1 MYFFKI
7 NVKHGF
13 AVNLQATDDEETSKV
28 NNSRSECQKF
38 STSQGTAALM
48 LGSNEQLRASCEDQV
63 TGTSTTA
70 GCGTVSVSDT
80 CCVDSILNEESA
92 NRYVSG
98 AVETGESKMEG
109 RAASRPASSCSSGSS
124 SSSSDIQQHLQSMFC
139 LLRPEETL
147 KMAVK
152 LESLRTGRTRYLVVV
167 SRTVTSKRH
176 NTGTLYLT
184 GGGSSSNGIGST
196 TNGSIVSSWPL
207 SATPP
212 ATFTTIPAAAQ
223 QQQQP
228 LHGGRSTCSTLSGT
242 VTAVTT
248 TTTAHTRHSSCTGEP
263 FAGIDTFVSTSV
275 DSCVLNVRL
284 PDGSDVPCRS
294 DQCDS
299 KTSSRLIDSTTAV
312 PGMGDGS
319 DDTCSTPTGP
329 DEVTVADKRDTE
341 SNESATACCQG
352 QELQQGH
359 QYQNQHSI
367 SNSAIATM
375 EGGKK
380 IEESCLL
387 GIDCNE
393 RTTVGLVLK
402 VLADTSIRLDGDGG
416 FSVSS
421 CGKQHIF
428 KPVSVQAM
436 WSALQTLHKASFKA
450 REHNFFAGGP
460 SHDWVSYYEA
470 HIDSDRSCLNEWNAM
485 DSLESRRPPS
495 PGSIR
500 SKPTERE
507 ETESVIRSKLKEVMM
522 SVDLD
527 DVTSKFIRGRL
538 EELLDMD
545 LGEYKPFI
553 DAEMLVILGQ
563 MDAPTEIFDH
573 VYLGSEWNASN
584 LEELQR
590 NGVHHILNVTREID
604 NFFPGLF
611 HYCNVRVYDDEKTD
625 LLRHWD
631 NTFKFISRAK
641 MEGSK
646 VLVHCKMGISRSA
659 SVVIAYA
666 MKANG
671 WNFEHALRH
680 VKEKRSCIKPNKNFL
695 MQLET
700 YQGML
705 DAMKNKEKLQRSK
718 SETNLKLA
726 GAKEG
731 RSLPGSEP
739 TPLIQALNGAVGVQA
754 GGGKKHL
761 VVSAAGKAGHNH
773 ADADDGDVSASVGVL
788 GEKADFEPRLDGAD
802 EADGDEAGAS
812 SRGRTRTRQSK
823 LQSAHPHNLKQL
835 ELAGDGSS
843 SSAGTDT
850 QSQSEQQTTLPAAA
864 CTASST
870 SKHSKLLANL
880 FLPATTTAGKA
891 FIPCEGR
898 ICGRGS
904 GALKRHKSLSPDSFN
919 PRWSDSYEFE
929 SSSLA
934 YAEKSFPAAS
944 RTSRTRTML
953 ELDNQI
959 EPYVGSGAPCGG
971 TGRRKQQ
978 SYSLEH
984 LHGGALDMRS
994 PCTETKTI
1002 RMPCGNG
1009 QNYSVSPNQIVHLQ
1023 DKLPPNDVRKKV
1035 LSSLAA
1041 AATTSSTAKPNRS
1054 ESFIRKLFPSSSSSS
1069 SSSSSG
1075 GGAGTSDQDSG
1086 CSSQSLATSV
1096 PSTVPSSTSTLLG
1109 STVKAIVSELECNSG
1124 SNIPIA
1130 PPPLLNDP
1138 GTLLSQPVAPI
1149 PIASVAAEAAAVAVA
1164 SAIREATRKD
1174 VHEAKEANAT
1184 APASS
1189 TVSLDG
1195 KGDNRTNNP
1204 EQWDPGDGRSE
1215 PICWTSSA
1223 QIIQQCSA
1231 AVGGFT
1237 EPAPTDAPAAA
1248 GSMECCEVASE
1259 SDAGSCCKPA
1269 PEVSVLRQCSWSSCD
1284 SGCTGSEES
1293 RAAGPQVNQQRRL
1306 TTSGPPGVVNSSSSG
1321 GSGSGALIDE
1331 RDVIPWH
1338 PGTVKR
1344 TKKRIEQRSTNVAS
1358 TVTMK
1363 WNTPSTTVSTLPTA
1377 TSAVSTDTGAHG
1389 DDLAASCTTQQHSQK
1404 EQQEEGYP
1412 AARERPGMVSSS
1424 YARLSASA
1432 PDSYNLYAEPGSRS
1446 GESVGSTNPLPAKRQ
1461 VKPNHQH
1468 SFAGAG
1474 CDDSVPRNPAE
1485 SSTSYCLR
1493 VSVRGAGGVV
1503 ERPQQSQPHE
1513 PGDGAEEDTF
1523 NAGKVRNLKM
1533 SFEAKSNDRRQG
1545 PKKVRSLPSS
1555 PVAVHVSMGSQ
1566 AKRPPA
1572 TSSATTSTTTATASS
1587 PSSPSPLAGLVS
1599 GPATGQ
1605 AAHQSTT
1612 PPEDVT
1618 VRDLVDRYEVQGP
1631 RVRPVGSSSLSRTQR
1646 PRSVFEPLKQSST
1659 GGKPFA
1665 QSTTNNL
1672 LSHSATQ
1679 WRLDDSMRPPV
1690 PPLVRGL
1697 VLAQHGAGTAPYNNK
1712 STNVSQTA
1720 HVPAPGRGSSG
1731 PGIGT
1736 NSSSNARNNNNTA
1749 KLMLQQSGGSGEAGS
1764 QVGGKRTQQHGRTH
1778 PLAKISPSAKHHHH
1792 HLHVHHHLVH
1802 HHHQYNIGQLQQ
1814 HRHIGTAPGPGV
1826 SGATGPS
1833 ATVTA
1838 NAYNTM

>member
-1 MYFFKI
+1 MVLMALATSHQHPISNQGGSNPQNINSPDDEGSSKI
-7 NVKHGF
+7 NK
-13 AVNLQATDDEETSKV
+13 
-28 NNSRSECQKF
+28 SRNECQKF
-38 STSQGTAALM
+38 RTSQGTVALM
-48 LGSNEQLRASCEDQV
+48 LGSNEHLHASCEDHVRV
-63 TGTSTTA
+63 TNTTA
-70 GCGTVSVSDT
+70 SCVSASVNDSGT
-80 CCVDSILNEESA
+80 VDSILNVESA
-92 NRYVSG
+92 KRYAAG
-98 AVETGESKMEG
+98 AVETGESMAESKT
-109 RAASRPASSCSSGSS
+109 ASRPASSCSSGSS

-176 NTGTLYLT
+176 NNGTLYLT
-184 GGGSSSNGIGST
+184 GNGNASGISNGTITPWSLSVTPVTSTAST
-196 TNGSIVSSWPL
+196 TSQHV
-207 SATPP
+207 
-212 ATFTTIPAAAQ
+212 
-223 QQQQP
+223 
-228 LHGGRSTCSTLSGT
+228 GRTCSTQSATT
-242 VTAVTT
+242 VTA
-248 TTTAHTRHSSCTGEP
+248 AHLRHGSCTNET
-263 FAGIDTFVSTSV
+263 FAGIDTFVSSL
-275 DSCVLNVRL
+275 DNCVLNVGSISGGRL
-284 PDGSDVPCRS
+284 PDGHVPYRS

-299 KTSSRLIDSTTAV
+299 KTSSRLINNTATAKMAPSGSSADCIGEPLTTA
-312 PGMGDGS
+312 GS
-319 DDTCSTPTGP
+319 DELTHSDKAVCSH
-329 DEVTVADKRDTE
+329 
-341 SNESATACCQG
+341 ESASAFSHG
-352 QELQQGH
+352 ELQHQ
-359 QYQNQHSI
+359 QYQNQHSN
-367 SNSAIATM
+367 SNSAISVD
-375 EGGKK
+375 GGKK

-671 WNFEHALRH
+671 WNFDHALRH

-739 TPLIQALNGAVGVQA
+739 TPLIQALNGA
-754 GGGKKHL
+754 GGGH
-761 VVSAAGKAGHNH
+761 AAGKKQPSNGVLLVSTGGKVSHIGEVV
-773 ADADDGDVSASVGVL
+773 DADLSSAGGV
-788 GEKADFEPRLDGAD
+788 EKASSEGSD
-802 EADGDEAGAS
+802 EGDAGPG
-812 SRGRTRTRQSK
+812 RGRTRTRQTK
-823 LQSAHPHNLKQL
+823 QQPAHQYSTKQQKQQ
-835 ELAGDGSS
+835 EAS
-843 SSAGTDT
+843 T
-850 QSQSEQQTTLPAAA
+850 QESQQEQQMSVPANS
-864 CTASST
+864 CIRSM
-870 SKHSKLLANL
+870 HSKIMTNL
-880 FLPATTTAGKA
+880 FLPATTNKT
-891 FIPCEGR
+891 FTPCEGR
-898 ICGRGS
+898 ICTRSS
-904 GALKRHKSLSPDSFN
+904 GALKRHKSLSPDSLST
-919 PRWSDSYEFE
+919 RWSGNYDSEA
-929 SSSLA
+929 SSLA
-934 YAEKSFPAAS
+934 YTEKSFPATVRA
-944 RTSRTRTML
+944 SRTRTML
-953 ELDNQI
+953 ELVDNQA
-959 EPYVGSGAPCGG
+959 EPYVTAGPAGS
-971 TGRRKQQ
+971 GRRKQQ

-984 LHGGALDMRS
+984 LHGGALEMRS

-1023 DKLPPNDVRKKV
+1023 DKLPANDVRKTIS
-1035 LSSLAA
+1035 SSLATA
-1041 AATTSSTAKPNRS
+1041 DTVSSSTPTTTRT
-1054 ESFIRKLFPSSSSSS
+1054 ESFLRRLFPSSIGTSEQGSGDKAQSLTATVPSTVSSSS
-1069 SSSSSG
+1069 S
-1075 GGAGTSDQDSG
+1075 T
-1086 CSSQSLATSV
+1086 
-1096 PSTVPSSTSTLLG
+1096 LG
-1109 STVKAIVSELECNSG
+1109 SSVKTIVNELECNSSS

-1130 PPPLLNDP
+1130 PPPLLTDP
-1138 GTLLSQPVAPI
+1138 GTILSTVVPI

-1174 VHEAKEANAT
+1174 VPELKEVNA
-1184 APASS
+1184 PSI
-1189 TVSLDG
+1189 VSFDVG
-1195 KGDNRTNNP
+1195 SDNRTNNS
-1204 EQWDPGDGRSE
+1204 EQWDPGEAGNKSE

-1223 QIIQQCSA
+1223 QIIQQDP
-1231 AVGGFT
+1231 VGGFT
-1237 EPAPTDAPAAA
+1237 EPNPINVA
-1248 GSMECCEVASE
+1248 SSVEQLCEVASE
-1259 SDAGSCCKPA
+1259 TEPGHCCCPSRT
-1269 PEVSVLRQCSWSSCD
+1269 PREGVMRQCSWSSCD
-1284 SGCTGSEES
+1284 SSCTGTDGS
-1293 RAAGPQVNQQRRL
+1293 RTGSSYIGSISQRRL
-1306 TTSGPPGVVNSSSSG
+1306 TTPGQPSPAVNS
-1321 GSGSGALIDE
+1321 GSVAPIEE
-1331 RDVIPWH
+1331 REDIPWH

-1344 TKKRIEQRSTNVAS
+1344 TKKRIEQRNTNAVSGSIKWNSPLSAPSLATTPSTVVEKSASVEVVAS
-1358 TVTMK
+1358 TVQ
-1363 WNTPSTTVSTLPTA
+1363 TTDQQQSQKHPQA
-1377 TSAVSTDTGAHG
+1377 ETGHG
-1389 DDLAASCTTQQHSQK
+1389 DGYQQVAC
-1404 EQQEEGYP
+1404 EGQ
-1412 AARERPGMVSSS
+1412 GMVSSS

-1432 PDSYNLYAEPGSRS
+1432 PDSYNLYAEPANRA
-1446 GESVGSTNPLPAKRQ
+1446 GESIVTTSVIAEPFPAKRQ
-1461 VKPNHQH
+1461 VKLKHQH
-1468 SFAGAG
+1468 SFAGIG
-1474 CDDSVPRNPAE
+1474 DGLSLTGEP
-1485 SSTSYCLR
+1485 STSYCLR
-1493 VSVRGAGGVV
+1493 VSFRGGTGGFGD
-1503 ERPQQSQPHE
+1503 RHQPTQE
-1513 PGDGAEEDTF
+1513 QGDGAEEDTF

-1566 AKRPPA
+1566 TKRASVQP
-1572 TSSATTSTTTATASS
+1572 TSTVSSSTTPSTMSASS
-1587 PSSPSPLAGLVS
+1587 LLSSMPGPVVSNKTIQPSI
-1599 GPATGQ
+1599 
-1605 AAHQSTT
+1605 T

-1631 RVRPVGSSSLSRTQR
+1631 RTRVTGSNTLTRTQR
-1646 PRSVFEPLKQSST
+1646 PRSVFEPLKQS
-1659 GGKPFA
+1659 GAGKPFTPPA
-1665 QSTTNNL
+1665 SL
-1672 LSHSATQ
+1672 LSHSTTQ
-1679 WRLDDSMRPPV
+1679 CRLDDSMRPPV

-1697 VLAQHGAGTAPYNNK
+1697 VIPQHSGSGASTVPYNN
-1712 STNVSQTA
+1712 
-1720 HVPAPGRGSSG
+1720 
-1731 PGIGT
+1731 
-1736 NSSSNARNNNNTA
+1736 NSSSNTGTNNSNYHAQSGRVSSGTVAVDTASNNNVRNNNTRI
-1749 KLMLQQSGGSGEAGS
+1749 MLQSAGSGEGVVAVGT
-1764 QVGGKRTQQHGRTH
+1764 VGGKRPQQHGRTH
-1778 PLAKISPSAKHHHH
+1778 PLAKISPNARHHHH
-1792 HLHVHHHLVH
+1792 HLHVHHHHHLVH
-1802 HHHQYNIGQLQQ
+1802 HQYTIGQLQQ
-1814 HRHIGTAPGPGV
+1814 HRHIGTTPGPGV
-1826 SGATGPS
+1826 SGTTGSS

>member
-1 MYFFKI
+1 
-7 NVKHGF
+7 
-13 AVNLQATDDEETSKV
+13 
-28 NNSRSECQKF
+28 
-38 STSQGTAALM
+38 LM
-48 LGSNEQLRASCEDQV
+48 LGPSEHLRASCEDHVRV
-63 TGTSTTA
+63 TNITA
-70 GCGTVSVSDT
+70 ACVTVSVSDSGS
-80 CCVDSILNEESA
+80 VDSACNDESA
-92 NRYVSG
+92 HRY
-98 AVETGESKMEG
+98 AAAALEPGESKVEG
-109 RAASRPASSCSSGSS
+109 KPASRPTSSCSSGSS

-176 NTGTLYLT
+176 NTGTLYLA
-184 GGGSSSNGIGST
+184 G
-196 TNGSIVSSWPL
+196 NGSASAGNGTISSWPL
-207 SATPP
+207 SVAPV
-212 ATFTTIPAAAQ
+212 
-223 QQQQP
+223 
-228 LHGGRSTCSTLSGT
+228 T
-242 VTAVTT
+242 VTAPA
-248 TTTAHTRHSSCTGEP
+248 TAQHFGRTCAAHMRHGSCTSET
-263 FAGIDTFVSTSV
+263 FAGIDTFVSSLDGCALSAGSTVVNSA
-275 DSCVLNVRL
+275 RQ
-284 PDGSDVPCRS
+284 PDGHVPCRS

-299 KTSSRLIDSTTAV
+299 KANSRLINSNATGEMGNTADTV
-312 PGMGDGS
+312 GDPS
-319 DDTCSTPTGP
+319 LATPGP
-329 DEVTVADKRDTE
+329 DEG
-341 SNESATACCQG
+341 NCPHESASAFSHG
-352 QELQQGH
+352 ELQTQ
-359 QYQNQHSI
+359 QYQNQHSN
-367 SNSAIATM
+367 SSSAITV

-739 TPLIQALNGAVGVQA
+739 TPLIQALNGA
-754 GGGKKHL
+754 GGGKKQPANGVLVPALGKPGHSVDVVADL
-761 VVSAAGKAGHNH
+761 VVGAGG
-773 ADADDGDVSASVGVL
+773 GGGV
-788 GEKADFEPRLDGAD
+788 
-802 EADGDEAGAS
+802 GDEKVAFTTAAS
-812 SRGRTRTRQSK
+812 DGIDEGDGSEPGRGRTRTRQTK
-823 LQSAHPHNLKQL
+823 LLQTAHPQHSAKQHDD
-835 ELAGDGSS
+835 ELRPEGS
-843 SSAGTDT
+843 APTQTD
-850 QSQSEQQTTLPAAA
+850 QQPSLPASE
-864 CTASST
+864 CVRSRHGKIMT
-870 SKHSKLLANL
+870 NL
-880 FLPATTTAGKA
+880 FLPASAGKM
-891 FIPCEGR
+891 FNPGGEG
-898 ICGRGS
+898 GRS
-904 GALKRHKSLSPDSFN
+904 CARTAGALKRHKSLSPDSLN
-919 PRWSDSYEFE
+919 PRWSGNYDLDAA
-929 SSSLA
+929 SLA
-934 YAEKSFPAAS
+934 YGEQSFPATA
-944 RTSRTRTML
+944 RASRTRTML
-953 ELDNQI
+953 ELDNQA
-959 EPYVGSGAPCGG
+959 EPYVVASPAVG
-971 TGRRKQQ
+971 GRRKQQ

-984 LHGGALDMRS
+984 LHGGALEMRS

-1023 DKLPPNDVRKKV
+1023 DKLSASDVRSKPV
-1035 LSSLAA
+1035 SSGLA
-1041 AATTSSTAKPNRS
+1041 STGTASTPVAKRT
-1054 ESFIRKLFPSSSSSS
+1054 ERCLRKLFPPSSSSS
-1069 SSSSSG
+1069 
-1075 GGAGTSDQDSG
+1075 GTNVPG
-1086 CSSQSLATSV
+1086 CSTTSVSSQSLTATV
-1096 PSTVPSSTSTLLG
+1096 PSTVVPSSSSTSLGG
-1109 STVKAIVSELECNSG
+1109 STVKTIVSELECNSSS
-1124 SNIPIA
+1124 SNIPVA
-1130 PPPLLNDP
+1130 PPPLLTDP
-1138 GTLLSQPVAPI
+1138 GAILSTVVPI

-1174 VHEAKEANAT
+1174 VPDTKD
-1184 APASS
+1184 APAA
-1189 TVSLDG
+1189 TPLPVSFNAKAD
-1195 KGDNRTNNP
+1195 DRTNNP
-1204 EQWDPGDGRSE
+1204 EQWDPGEAATADDRAVE

-1223 QIIQQCSA
+1223 QIIQQCPAGGFGEPTPVERGTNSGVA
-1231 AVGGFT
+1231 EHGDATPEADNGSCAVGKSSPRDT
-1237 EPAPTDAPAAA
+1237 I
-1248 GSMECCEVASE
+1248 M
-1259 SDAGSCCKPA
+1259 
-1269 PEVSVLRQCSWSSCD
+1269 RQCSWSSCD
-1284 SGCTGSEES
+1284 SSCTGTDES
-1293 RAAGPQVNQQRRL
+1293 RPGSYISQRRP
-1306 TTSGPPGVVNSSSSG
+1306 SAPGQPSAVNSSSST
-1321 GSGSGALIDE
+1321 AAAAAVIDE
-1331 RDVIPWH
+1331 REEIPWH

-1344 TKKRIEQRSTNVAS
+1344 STKRIERRTTNVAGG
-1358 TVTMK
+1358 TMK
-1363 WNTPSTTVSTLPTA
+1363 WSTPATA
-1377 TSAVSTDTGAHG
+1377 PSPMPAAVDKCAAVVEE
-1389 DDLAASCTTQQHSQK
+1389 DNVPAASAPIAQPA
-1404 EQQEEGYP
+1404 EQQQELGQVESYP
-1412 AARERPGMVSSS
+1412 PTVRERQGMVSSS

-1432 PDSYNLYAEPGSRS
+1432 PDSYNLYAEPANRA
-1446 GESVGSTNPLPAKRQ
+1446 ESIGTNAMSDPLPAKRQ
-1461 VKPNHQH
+1461 VKLNHQH
-1468 SFAGAG
+1468 SFAGTGDTQSRTVEPTGAH
-1474 CDDSVPRNPAE
+1474 
-1485 SSTSYCLR
+1485 CLR
-1493 VSVRGAGGVV
+1493 VSSFRGGPGD
-1503 ERPQQSQPHE
+1503 RPQHHQQE
-1513 PGDGAEEDTF
+1513 AGEGVEEDTF

-1566 AKRPPA
+1566 TKRSTPAQPVAA
-1572 TSSATTSTTTATASS
+1572 TSGAACSVIIATPSSSTTVTSS
-1587 PSSPSPLAGLVS
+1587 SSSSLPGTTGS
-1599 GPATGQ
+1599 GTGTTKQ
-1605 AAHQSTT
+1605 IQQSIT

-1618 VRDLVDRYEVQGP
+1618 VRDLVDRYEEQGP
-1631 RVRPVGSSSLSRTQR
+1631 RTRTAGSNSLSRTQR
-1646 PRSVFEPLKQSST
+1646 PRSVFEPLKGVGSKPYTST
-1659 GGKPFA
+1659 A
-1665 QSTTNNL
+1665 SL
-1672 LSHSATQ
+1672 LSHSTTQ
-1679 WRLDDSMRPPV
+1679 WRLDESMRPPV
-1690 PPLVRGL
+1690 PPLVRGP
-1697 VLAQHGAGTAPYNNK
+1697 VIPQHGGSVASYNNN
-1712 STNVSQTA
+1712 SVQ
-1720 HVPAPGRGSSG
+1720 PGRVQSSG
-1731 PGIGT
+1731 AGAIA
-1736 NSSSNARNNNNTA
+1736 NSNSSNARNNNSTRGTLPSA
-1749 KLMLQQSGGSGEAGS
+1749 GVSSDGGLALGS
-1764 QVGGKRTQQHGRTH
+1764 VGGKRPQQHGRTH
-1778 PLAKISPSAKHHHH
+1778 PLAKISPSARHHHH
-1792 HLHVHHHLVH
+1792 HLHHVHHHLVH
-1802 HHHQYNIGQLQQ
+1802 HQYNIGPLQQ
-1814 HRHIGTAPGPGV
+1814 HHHIGTAPGSGV
-1826 SGATGPS
+1826 SGTAGHPPS

>member
-1 MYFFKI
+1 M
-7 NVKHGF
+7 VLM
-13 AVNLQATDDEETSKV
+13 ALATSHQQHPISNQDDSNAQLNTTGDEETSKV
-28 NNSRSECQKF
+28 QNSRSECQKF
-38 STSQGTAALM
+38 RTSQGTVALM
-48 LGSNEQLRASCEDQV
+48 LGSSEHLRTSCEDQV
-63 TGTSTTA
+63 TVTNATP
-70 GCGTVSVSDT
+70 GCGSANVSEP
-80 CCVDSILNEESA
+80 CGVDSIFNGEPA
-92 NRYVSG
+92 NRPV
-98 AVETGESKMEG
+98 ADPVETGEGKVEG
-109 RAASRPASSCSSGSS
+109 KATSRPSSSCSSGSS

-184 GGGSSSNGIGST
+184 GSGSSTTTTSNGNI
-196 TNGSIVSSWPL
+196 SSWPL
-207 SATPP
+207 SVTPP
-212 ATFTTIPAAAQ
+212 ETFINLPPSQ
-223 QQQQP
+223 QQY
-228 LHGGRSTCSTLSGT
+228 HGGRSSCTTLSGT
-242 VTAVTT
+242 VTA
-248 TTTAHTRHSSCTGEP
+248 TAHMRHSSCTSET
-263 FAGIDTFVSTSV
+263 FAGIDTFVSSV
-275 DSCVLNVRL
+275 DSCVLNVGPIGGGRL
-284 PDGSDVPCRS
+284 PDGADVACRS
-294 DQCDS
+294 VQCDS
-299 KTSSRLIDSTTAV
+299 KTNSRLIESAATATAAAAVLGTTINGA
-312 PGMGDGS
+312 DGVGEPCAAPS
-319 DDTCSTPTGP
+319 GAEDLTLS
-329 DEVTVADKRDTE
+329 DKRDTE
-341 SNESATACCQG
+341 SSESGLHSQ
-352 QELQQGH
+352 
-359 QYQNQHSI
+359 QYQSQHSI
-367 SNSAIATM
+367 SNSAISIV

-739 TPLIQALNGAVGVQA
+739 TPLIQALNGAGGQQA
-754 GGGKKHL
+754 GGGGKKQT
-761 VVSAAGKAGHNH
+761 VATAVGKPGHNNH
-773 ADADDGDVSASVGVL
+773 ADIDGGDVSSSAGSIL
-788 GEKADFEPRLDGAD
+788 EKDGFAPKVDGSD
-802 EADGDEAGAS
+802 EAEVDVGGAS
-812 SRGRTRTRQSK
+812 SRGRTRTRQTK
-823 LQSAHPHNLKQL
+823 LQSAHLHNLKQL
-835 ELAGDGSS
+835 ELAGSNS
-843 SSAGTDT
+843 SSA
-850 QSQSEQQTTLPAAA
+850 QSHTGQQITLPA
-864 CTASST
+864 TSSASST
-870 SKHSKLLANL
+870 SKHSKIMTNL
-880 FLPATTTAGKA
+880 FLPATAA
-891 FIPCEGR
+891 NNPFIPCEGR
-898 ICGRGS
+898 TCARGT

-919 PRWSDSYEFE
+919 TRWSDNYELE

-934 YAEKSFPAAS
+934 YTDNYIPTVP

-959 EPYVGSGAPCGG
+959 EWYAGSGAT

-1023 DKLPPNDVRKKV
+1023 DKLPANDMRKKV
-1035 LSSLAA
+1035 SSILAA
-1041 AATTSSTAKPNRS
+1041 TGATATTAKPTRS
-1054 ESFIRKLFPSSSSSS
+1054 DSFIRKLFPNASSN
-1069 SSSSSG
+1069 G
-1075 GGAGTSDQDSG
+1075 GPGTSEQDSG
-1086 CSSQSLATSV
+1086 GLPSQPLTTPV
-1096 PSTVPSSTSTLLG
+1096 PSTVPLSSSILLG

-1124 SNIPIA
+1124 SNIPVA
-1130 PPPLLNDP
+1130 PPPLLADP
-1138 GTLLSQPVAPI
+1138 GTILSQSVAPI

-1174 VHEAKEANAT
+1174 VHEAKEASAASAT
-1184 APASS
+1184 PAAS
-1189 TVSLDG
+1189 TVSLDA
-1195 KGDNRTNNP
+1195 KDDNRTNNP

-1215 PICWTSSA
+1215 PICWTSSS
-1223 QIIQQCSA
+1223 QIIQQCA
-1231 AVGGFT
+1231 
-1237 EPAPTDAPAAA
+1237 APAGFHELLPANDTAA
-1248 GSMECCEVASE
+1248 ASGGGGECCEPATE
-1259 SDAGSCCKPA
+1259 QETGSCCKLPDT
-1269 PEVSVLRQCSWSSCD
+1269 SVMRQCSWSSCD

-1293 RAAGPQVNQQRRL
+1293 RTGGAPASQQRRL
-1306 TTSGPPGVVNSSSSG
+1306 TTSGLSGVVNSSSTSSSSG
-1321 GSGSGALIDE
+1321 GTLIEE
-1331 RDVIPWH
+1331 REEIPWH

-1344 TKKRIEQRSTNVAS
+1344 TKKRIEQRSTNAATGVP
-1358 TVTMK
+1358 MK
-1363 WNTPSTTVSTLPTA
+1363 WNATSTTLPMPSLA
-1377 TSAVSTDTGAHG
+1377 TEASAHG
-1389 DDLAASCTTQQHSQK
+1389 DSFADSCTAQQRAQK
-1404 EQQEEGYP
+1404 EQQEEDYP
-1412 AARERPGMVSSS
+1412 AVRERPGMVSSS

-1432 PDSYNLYAEPGSRS
+1432 PDSYNLYADAGNRV
-1446 GESVGSTNPLPAKRQ
+1446 ESVGSTTNPLPAKRQ
-1461 VKPNHQH
+1461 VKLNHQH
-1468 SFAGAG
+1468 SFGGAV
-1474 CDDSVPRNPAE
+1474 DDSLARNPTE
-1485 SSTSYCLR
+1485 SSSTSYCLR
-1493 VSVRGAGGVV
+1493 VSFRAGTGSVGD
-1503 ERPQQSQPHE
+1503 RQQQQQQQPQESGE
-1513 PGDGAEEDTF
+1513 ATEEDTF

-1555 PVAVHVSMGSQ
+1555 PVAVHVSMGGQ
-1566 AKRPPA
+1566 TKRPPNSSSS
-1572 TSSATTSTTTATASS
+1572 TVSATS
-1587 PSSPSPLAGLVS
+1587 PSSTLGGSSVTAPSAGKAVL
-1599 GPATGQ
+1599 
-1605 AAHQSTT
+1605 QSNT

-1631 RVRPVGSSSLSRTQR
+1631 RVRPGGSNSLSRTQR
-1646 PRSVFEPLKQSST
+1646 PRSVFEPLKQGGS

-1665 QSTTNNL
+1665 PTTTNNL
-1672 LSHSATQ
+1672 LSHSTTQ

-1697 VLAQHGAGTAPYNNK
+1697 VLAQHGGSTTPYNNNN
-1712 STNVSQTA
+1712 SSSNTTS
-1720 HVPAPGRGSSG
+1720 GSGSSAN
-1731 PGIGT
+1731 
-1736 NSSSNARNNNNTA
+1736 NSTSNARNNNTTTR
-1749 KLMLQQSGGSGEAGS
+1749 LMLPQSGGAVDGGALA

-1778 PLAKISPSAKHHHH
+1778 PLAKISPSARHHHH
-1792 HLHVHHHLVH
+1792 HLHVH

-1826 SGATGPS
+1826 SGTTGPS

>member
-1 MYFFKI
+1 MVLMALATSHQHPISNQGGSNPQNINSPDDDGKSKI
-7 NVKHGF
+7 N
-13 AVNLQATDDEETSKV
+13 E
-28 NNSRSECQKF
+28 SRSECQKF
-38 STSQGTAALM
+38 RTSQGIVALM
-48 LGSNEQLRASCEDQV
+48 LGSNEHLRASCEDHVRV
-63 TGTSTTA
+63 TNTIASCVSA
-70 GCGTVSVSDT
+70 SVSDSST
-80 CCVDSILNEESA
+80 VDSILNDESA
-92 NRYVSG
+92 NRYAAG
-98 AVETGESKMEG
+98 AVETGESKAEG
-109 RAASRPASSCSSGSS
+109 KTASRPASSCSSGSS

-176 NTGTLYLT
+176 NNGTLYLT
-184 GGGSSSNGIGST
+184 GNGNTSGTSNGTISP
-196 TNGSIVSSWPL
+196 WPL
-207 SATPP
+207 SATPVTIT
-212 ATFTTIPAAAQ
+212 ASTTSQ
-223 QQQQP
+223 
-228 LHGGRSTCSTLSGT
+228 HVGRTCLALSGT
-242 VTAVTT
+242 TVTM
-248 TTTAHTRHSSCTGEP
+248 AHMRHDSCTSET
-263 FAGIDTFVSTSV
+263 FAGIDTFVSSL
-275 DSCVLNVRL
+275 DNCVLNVGSISGGRL
-284 PDGSDVPCRS
+284 PDGHVPCRS

-299 KTSSRLIDSTTAV
+299 KTNNRLINSTVTAEMVPSISSTDCVGEPSTT
-312 PGMGDGS
+312 PGS
-319 DDTCSTPTGP
+319 DELTHSDKADCSH
-329 DEVTVADKRDTE
+329 
-341 SNESATACCQG
+341 ESASAFSHG
-352 QELQQGH
+352 ELQHQ
-359 QYQNQHSI
+359 QYQNQHSN
-367 SNSAIATM
+367 SNSAISVD
-375 EGGKK
+375 GGKK

-739 TPLIQALNGAVGVQA
+739 TPLIQALNGAGGVQT
-754 GGGKKHL
+754 GKKQP
-761 VVSAAGKAGHNH
+761 SN
-773 ADADDGDVSASVGVL
+773 GVL
-788 GEKADFEPRLDGAD
+788 L
-802 EADGDEAGAS
+802 AS
-812 SRGRTRTRQSK
+812 AVGKISHTTEVVDSD
-823 LQSAHPHNLKQL
+823 L
-835 ELAGDGSS
+835 
-843 SSAGTDT
+843 SSAGGVEKATLEGIGRIGSDEGDAGLDRGRART
-850 QSQSEQQTTLPAAA
+850 RHTKQLLAHQHSTKQQDLLEATTQQSQPELLMLTPENP
-864 CTASST
+864 CIR
-870 SKHSKLLANL
+870 SKHSKIMTNL
-880 FLPATTTAGKA
+880 FLPATTNKTFA
-891 FIPCEGR
+891 PCEGR
-898 ICGRGS
+898 ICTRGS
-904 GALKRHKSLSPDSFN
+904 GALKRHKSLSPDSLSS
-919 PRWSDSYEFE
+919 RWSDNYDFE
-929 SSSLA
+929 ASSLA
-934 YAEKSFPAAS
+934 YAEKSFPATVRA
-944 RTSRTRTML
+944 SRTRTML
-953 ELDNQI
+953 ELVDNQA
-959 EPYVGSGAPCGG
+959 ESYVVAGPAGS
-971 TGRRKQQ
+971 GRRKQQ

-984 LHGGALDMRS
+984 LHGGALEMRS

-1023 DKLPPNDVRKKV
+1023 DKLPANDVRKTV
-1035 LSSLAA
+1035 SSSLATTDTA
-1041 AATTSSTAKPNRS
+1041 SSSSATTTRTA
-1054 ESFIRKLFPSSSSSS
+1054 SFLRKLFPNSI
-1069 SSSSSG
+1069 
-1075 GGAGTSDQDSG
+1075 GTSEQGSG
-1086 CSSQSLATSV
+1086 DTAQPLTA
-1096 PSTVPSSTSTLLG
+1096 TVPSSIPSSSSALG
-1109 STVKAIVSELECNSG
+1109 SSSASSVKTIVNELECNSSS

-1130 PPPLLNDP
+1130 PPPLLTDP
-1138 GTLLSQPVAPI
+1138 GTILSTVVPI

-1174 VHEAKEANAT
+1174 VPEQKEVNA
-1184 APASS
+1184 PS
-1189 TVSLDG
+1189 TVSFDAG
-1195 KGDNRTNNP
+1195 GDNCTNNP
-1204 EQWDPGDGRSE
+1204 EQWDPGEAGNKSE
-1215 PICWTSSA
+1215 LICWTSST
-1223 QIIQQCSA
+1223 QIIQQCPA
-1231 AVGGFT
+1231 GGFT
-1237 EPAPTDAPAAA
+1237 DPNPIDGASSVEQL
-1248 GSMECCEVASE
+1248 CEVASE
-1259 SDAGSCCKPA
+1259 TEAGNYCCPSKTPR
-1269 PEVSVLRQCSWSSCD
+1269 EGVMRQCSWSSCD
-1284 SGCTGSEES
+1284 SSCTGTDES
-1293 RAAGPQVNQQRRL
+1293 RTGSSYIGSISQRRL
-1306 TTSGPPGVVNSSSSG
+1306 TTAGQPGPAVNS
-1321 GSGSGALIDE
+1321 GSVASIEEKED
-1331 RDVIPWH
+1331 IPWH

-1344 TKKRIEQRSTNVAS
+1344 TKKRIEQRNTNAVGGPIKWNAPLPAPSLATTPLMVVEKSSAIEEVAS
-1358 TVTMK
+1358 TVH
-1363 WNTPSTTVSTLPTA
+1363 TTDQQQSQKHTQ
-1377 TSAVSTDTGAHG
+1377 DETGHG
-1389 DDLAASCTTQQHSQK
+1389 DGYQQ
-1404 EQQEEGYP
+1404 
-1412 AARERPGMVSSS
+1412 AARERQGMVSSS

-1432 PDSYNLYAEPGSRS
+1432 PDSYNLYAEPANRAVESS
-1446 GESVGSTNPLPAKRQ
+1446 GMTSVISEPFPAKRQ
-1461 VKPNHQH
+1461 VKLKNQH
-1468 SFAGAG
+1468 SFAGTG
-1474 CDDSVPRNPAE
+1474 DGLSRTGEP
-1485 SSTSYCLR
+1485 STSYCLR
-1493 VSVRGAGGVV
+1493 VSFRGGTVGSGD
-1503 ERPQQSQPHE
+1503 RYQPTQE
-1513 PGDGAEEDTF
+1513 QADGAEEDTF

-1566 AKRPPA
+1566 TKRASVQPASTVSSSA
-1572 TSSATTSTTTATASS
+1572 TSSAMS
-1587 PSSPSPLAGLVS
+1587 PSSLLSSLPGAVS
-1599 GPATGQ
+1599 GPVASNKTI
-1605 AAHQSTT
+1605 HPSIT

-1631 RVRPVGSSSLSRTQR
+1631 RTRTTGSNSLSRTQR
-1646 PRSVFEPLKQSST
+1646 PRSVFEPLKQS
-1659 GGKPFA
+1659 GAGKPFTPPA
-1665 QSTTNNL
+1665 SL
-1672 LSHSATQ
+1672 LSHSTTQ

-1697 VLAQHGAGTAPYNNK
+1697 VIPQHSGSGTSTVSYNNN
-1712 STNVSQTA
+1712 SNSNTGTNCSNYHAQS
-1720 HVPAPGRGSSG
+1720 GRVSSG
-1731 PGIGT
+1731 TVSVG
-1736 NSSSNARNNNNTA
+1736 NASKNNARNNNTRI
-1749 KLMLQQSGGSGEAGS
+1749 MLQSGGSGEGVVAIGT
-1764 QVGGKRTQQHGRTH
+1764 VGGKRPQQHGRTH
-1778 PLAKISPSAKHHHH
+1778 PLAKISPSARHHHH
-1792 HLHVHHHLVH
+1792 HLHVQHHHHLV
-1802 HHHQYNIGQLQQ
+1802 HHQYNIGQLQQ

-1826 SGATGPS
+1826 SGTTGPS
-1833 ATVTA
+1833 ATVAA

>member
-1 MYFFKI
+1 M
-7 NVKHGF
+7 VLM
-13 AVNLQATDDEETSKV
+13 ALATSQQQQPISNQDDSNPQSLHTPDDEEASNV
-28 NNSRSECQKF
+28 NNSRSECQKLR
-38 STSQGTAALM
+38 TSQETVALM
-48 LGSNEQLRASCEDQV
+48 LGSNEHLRASCEDQV
-63 TGTSTTA
+63 RATNITA
-70 GCGTVSVSDT
+70 SRITVSVSNSST
-80 CCVDSILNEESA
+80 LESVLNDESA
-92 NRYVSG
+92 HRYGAG
-98 AVETGESKMEG
+98 AVETGESKVEDK
-109 RAASRPASSCSSGSS
+109 AASRPTSACSSGSS

-184 GGGSSSNGIGST
+184 GNGSTGT
-196 TNGSIVSSWPL
+196 TNGNISSWPL
-207 SATPP
+207 SATPVP
-212 ATFTTIPAAAQ
+212 IVTPTASQHF
-223 QQQQP
+223 
-228 LHGGRSTCSTLSGT
+228 GRSTCPPLSGT
-242 VTAVTT
+242 VTA
-248 TTTAHTRHSSCTGEP
+248 AHMRHGSCTSET
-263 FAGIDTFVSTSV
+263 FAGIDTFVSSL
-275 DSCVLNVRL
+275 DNCVLNVGSISSSGRL
-284 PDGSDVPCRS
+284 PDGHVPCRS

-299 KTSSRLIDSTTAV
+299 KTNSRLINSTGTVEMAPSGISSTDPV
-312 PGMGDGS
+312 GEPLEGTPGTDDATIGDKV
-319 DDTCSTPTGP
+319 DCPH
-329 DEVTVADKRDTE
+329 
-341 SNESATACCQG
+341 ESASAFSQG
-352 QELQQGH
+352 ELQNQ
-359 QYQNQHSI
+359 QYQNQHSN
-367 SNSAIATM
+367 SNSAITV

-671 WNFEHALRH
+671 WNFDHALRH

-739 TPLIQALNGAVGVQA
+739 TPLIQALNGAGGGQS
-754 GGGKKHL
+754 GGKKQTANGVLL
-761 VVSAAGKAGHNH
+761 VSTVGKASHIVETV
-773 ADADDGDVSASVGVL
+773 DV
-788 GEKADFEPRLDGAD
+788 
-802 EADGDEAGAS
+802 
-812 SRGRTRTRQSK
+812 
-823 LQSAHPHNLKQL
+823 NLS
-835 ELAGDGSS
+835 AGDGVEKTEYAIAPEGEDEGDSGPGRGRARARQTKLQPAHQQHLKQQQHVQPANS
-843 SSAGTDT
+843 T
-850 QSQSEQQTTLPAAA
+850 QTQPEQQMAFPANP
-864 CTASST
+864 CVR
-870 SKHSKLLANL
+870 SKHNKIMANL
-880 FLPATTTAGKA
+880 FLPAAGNKL
-891 FIPCEGR
+891 FNPCEGR
-898 ICGRGS
+898 VCTRGS
-904 GALKRHKSLSPDSFN
+904 GALKRHKSLSPDSLN
-919 PRWSDSYEFE
+919 PRWSGNYDFDV
-929 SSSLA
+929 SSLA
-934 YAEKSFPAAS
+934 YAEQACPASA
-944 RTSRTRTML
+944 RRASRTRTML
-953 ELDNQI
+953 ELDNQA
-959 EPYVGSGAPCGG
+959 EPYAGVTAVGSAGS
-971 TGRRKQQ
+971 GRRKQQ

-984 LHGGALDMRS
+984 LHGGALEMRS

-1023 DKLPPNDVRKKV
+1023 DKLPANEVRKKV
-1035 LSSLAA
+1035 SSSLA
-1041 AATTSSTAKPNRS
+1041 TTGTGSSTTTIARGDS
-1054 ESFIRKLFPSSSSSS
+1054 ISRKLFLSSSSSS
-1069 SSSSSG
+1069 IGPHEPGSG
-1075 GGAGTSDQDSG
+1075 VTGQPPA
-1086 CSSQSLATSV
+1086 ATV
-1096 PSTVPSSTSTLLG
+1096 PSTVPSSSATLG
-1109 STVKAIVSELECNSG
+1109 STVKTIVNELECNSS
-1124 SNIPIA
+1124 SNIPVA
-1130 PPPLLNDP
+1130 PPPLLTDP
-1138 GTLLSQPVAPI
+1138 AAILSTVVPI

-1174 VHEAKEANAT
+1174 VPEPKDT
-1184 APASS
+1184 PSAPDA
-1189 TVSLDG
+1189 
-1195 KGDNRTNNP
+1195 KGDDAKGTNNP
-1204 EQWDPGDGRSE
+1204 EQWDPGETDGRPNE

-1223 QIIQQCSA
+1223 QIIQQCPG
-1231 AVGGFT
+1231 GGFA
-1237 EPAPTDAPAAA
+1237 EPTNSDGGGANSSELGEITPELPEP
-1248 GSMECCEVASE
+1248 SNCCPGKTSREGVM
-1259 SDAGSCCKPA
+1259 
-1269 PEVSVLRQCSWSSCD
+1269 RQSSWSSCD
-1284 SGCTGSEES
+1284 SSCTGTDES
-1293 RAAGPQVNQQRRL
+1293 GRIGGISQVRRL
-1306 TTSGPPGVVNSSSSG
+1306 GSTPGPSGVVHSSS
-1321 GSGSGALIDE
+1321 AAVIEE
-1331 RDVIPWH
+1331 REEIPWH

-1344 TKKRIEQRSTNVAS
+1344 TKKRIEQRSTNAACG
-1358 TVTMK
+1358 TLK
-1363 WNTPSTTVSTLPTA
+1363 WNAPPGTASSLQPTPSALVEKATT
-1377 TSAVSTDTGAHG
+1377 GEE
-1389 DDLAASCTTQQHSQK
+1389 AAPAPVDEHSQTRK
-1404 EQQEEGYP
+1404 TAQDELGQVEGYHP
-1412 AARERPGMVSSS
+1412 HTVRERQGMVSSS

-1432 PDSYNLYAEPGSRS
+1432 PDSYNLYAEPASRVV
-1446 GESVGSTNPLPAKRQ
+1446 EPHTVTEPLPAKRQ
-1461 VKPNHQH
+1461 VKLNHQH
-1468 SFAGAG
+1468 SFAGTG
-1474 CDDSVPRNPAE
+1474 E
-1485 SSTSYCLR
+1485 GTGSYCLR
-1493 VSVRGAGGVV
+1493 VSFRTGD
-1503 ERPQQSQPHE
+1503 RQQHQE
-1513 PGDGAEEDTF
+1513 TGDGAVEEDTF

-1555 PVAVHVSMGSQ
+1555 PVAVHVAMGSQ
-1566 AKRPPA
+1566 TKRPSGAQPVS
-1572 TSSATTSTTTATASS
+1572 TISSTTVIPSSSSSVMSTS
-1587 PSSPSPLAGLVS
+1587 PSSSSPVPGVATVA
-1599 GPATGQ
+1599 GPAGGKNI
-1605 AAHQSTT
+1605 HQCIT

-1631 RVRPVGSSSLSRTQR
+1631 RTRTTGSNSLSRTQR
-1646 PRSVFEPLKQSST
+1646 PRSVFEPLKQ
-1659 GGKPFA
+1659 GKPFA
-1665 QSTTNNL
+1665 PTANL
-1672 LSHSATQ
+1672 LSHSTTQ
-1679 WRLDDSMRPPV
+1679 WRLDESMRPPV

-1697 VLAQHGAGTAPYNNK
+1697 VIPQQSGNGGSATVSYNNN
-1712 STNVSQTA
+1712 SSSSSSSNTTHNNVQS
-1720 HVPAPGRGSSG
+1720 GRVSSG
-1731 PGIGT
+1731 PSVGT
-1736 NSSSNARNNNNTA
+1736 NSNSNTRNNNNTRI
-1749 KLMLQQSGGSGEAGS
+1749 MLQSGGPGDGVAIGT
-1764 QVGGKRTQQHGRTH
+1764 VGGKRPQQHGRTH
-1778 PLAKISPSAKHHHH
+1778 PLAKISPSARHHHH
-1792 HLHVHHHLVH
+1792 HLHVHHHHHLV
-1802 HHHQYNIGQLQQ
+1802 HHQYNIGQLQQ

-1826 SGATGPS
+1826 SGTTGPS

>member
-1 MYFFKI
+1 MFFMLCYI
-7 NVKHGF
+7 N
-13 AVNLQATDDEETSKV
+13 
-28 NNSRSECQKF
+28 RSECQKF
-38 STSQGTAALM
+38 RTSQRTVALM
-48 LGSNEQLRASCEDQV
+48 LGSNEHLRTSCEDQV
-63 TGTSTTA
+63 RATNNTA
-70 GCGTVSVSDT
+70 ACITVSVSDSSSA
-80 CCVDSILNEESA
+80 DSVLNDETA
-92 NRYVSG
+92 NRYAAG
-98 AVETGESKMEG
+98 AVESGESKVEG
-109 RAASRPASSCSSGSS
+109 RTASRPTSSCSSGSS
-124 SSSSDIQQHLQSMFC
+124 SSSTDIQQHLQSMFC

-176 NTGTLYLT
+176 NTGTLYLS
-184 GGGSSSNGIGST
+184 GNGSVSSSNGNI
-196 TNGSIVSSWPL
+196 SSWPL
-207 SATPP
+207 SATP
-212 ATFTTIPAAAQ
+212 
-223 QQQQP
+223 
-228 LHGGRSTCSTLSGT
+228 
-242 VTAVTT
+242 VTT
-248 TTTAHTRHSSCTGEP
+248 TTTTAPTTAQHFGRTCSALSSTVTAVNMRHGSCTSET
-263 FAGIDTFVSTSV
+263 FAGIDTFLPSM
-275 DSCVLNVRL
+275 DNCVLNVGTINSGRL
-284 PDGSDVPCRS
+284 PDGHVPCRS

-299 KTSSRLIDSTTAV
+299 KTNSRLINSTT
-312 PGMGDGS
+312 
-319 DDTCSTPTGP
+319 TGEMAP
-329 DEVTVADKRDTE
+329 SSANIVGEP
-341 SNESATACCQG
+341 SATPGREESTLSDKGDCPHESVSAFIQG
-352 QELQQGH
+352 ELHPQ
-359 QYQNQHSI
+359 QYQNQHSN
-367 SNSAIATM
+367 SNSAITV

-680 VKEKRSCIKPNKNFL
+680 VKEKRNCIKPNKNFL

-739 TPLIQALNGAVGVQA
+739 TPLIQALNGA
-754 GGGKKHL
+754 GGKKQPANGVL
-761 VVSAAGKAGHNH
+761 VSTVGKASHNVE
-773 ADADDGDVSASVGVL
+773 AEVDATSASGAEIIEFTGVPE
-788 GEKADFEPRLDGAD
+788 GSD
-802 EADGDEAGAS
+802 EGDAGPG
-812 SRGRTRTRQSK
+812 RGRARTRLAK
-823 LQSAHPHNLKQL
+823 LQTTHPHNVKQH
-835 ELAGDGSS
+835 ELSVGS
-843 SSAGTDT
+843 
-850 QSQSEQQTTLPAAA
+850 QQVQPEQQMSLSANP
-864 CTASST
+864 SVHSR
-870 SKHSKLLANL
+870 HSKIMTNL
-880 FLPATTTAGKA
+880 FLPAAANKM
-891 FIPCEGR
+891 FNPCEGK
-898 ICGRGS
+898 ICTRGS
-904 GALKRHKSLSPDSFN
+904 GALKRHKSLSPDSLN
-919 PRWSDSYEFE
+919 TRWSGNYDFDASL
-929 SSSLA
+929 LA
-934 YAEKSFPAAS
+934 YAEQSFTATA
-944 RTSRTRTML
+944 RASRTRTML
-953 ELDNQI
+953 ELDNQA
-959 EPYVGSGAPCGG
+959 EPYVVAGPVGG
-971 TGRRKQQ
+971 GRRKQQ

-984 LHGGALDMRS
+984 LHGGALEMRS

-1023 DKLPPNDVRKKV
+1023 DKLSANEVRPTV
-1035 LSSLAA
+1035 SSSLATT
-1041 AATTSSTAKPNRS
+1041 ATASSPTTTRTERFPK
-1054 ESFIRKLFPSSSSSS
+1054 KLFSSSSSC
-1069 SSSSSG
+1069 SSG
-1075 GGAGTSDQDSG
+1075 GTNEQGSSGASF
-1086 CSSQSLATSV
+1086 QSLTAIV
-1096 PSTVPSSTSTLLG
+1096 PSTVPSSSSTLGG
-1109 STVKAIVSELECNSG
+1109 STVKTIVNELECNSS
-1124 SNIPIA
+1124 SNIPVA
-1130 PPPLLNDP
+1130 PPPLLTDP
-1138 GTLLSQPVAPI
+1138 GTILSTVVPI

-1164 SAIREATRKD
+1164 SAIREATRKEFPESKD
-1174 VHEAKEANAT
+1174 VNAT
-1184 APASS
+1184 SLQ
-1189 TVSLDG
+1189 VSLDA

-1204 EQWDPGDGRSE
+1204 EQWDPGETDDRGE

-1223 QIIQQCSA
+1223 QIIQQCPTT
-1231 AVGGFT
+1231 GLT
-1237 EPAPTDAPAAA
+1237 EPTPVEGANNS
-1248 GSMECCEVASE
+1248 GEHCEGPVETE
-1259 SDAGSCCKPA
+1259 SGSCAASKSTR
-1269 PEVSVLRQCSWSSCD
+1269 EGIMRQCSWSSCD
-1284 SGCTGSEES
+1284 SGCTGTDEVRTGSYI
-1293 RAAGPQVNQQRRL
+1293 QRRL
-1306 TTSGPPGVVNSSSSG
+1306 TAPGQPCVVNSSSS
-1321 GSGSGALIDE
+1321 SAPVIEE
-1331 RDVIPWH
+1331 RDEIPWH

-1344 TKKRIEQRSTNVAS
+1344 TKKRIEQRSTNV
-1358 TVTMK
+1358 VGGTMK
-1363 WNTPSTTVSTLPTA
+1363 WSTPLTASTLSTT
-1377 TSAVSTDTGAHG
+1377 SASVEK
-1389 DDLAASCTTQQHSQK
+1389 LAAVTEDIAPAGSSNAQPTDQQQSQK
-1404 EQQEEGYP
+1404 NPQEEMGLVQV
-1412 AARERPGMVSSS
+1412 RERQGMVSSS

-1432 PDSYNLYAEPGSRS
+1432 PDSYNLYAESANRL
-1446 GESVGSTNPLPAKRQ
+1446 ESIGTNVISDTLPAKRQ
-1461 VKPNHQH
+1461 FKLNHQH
-1468 SFAGAG
+1468 SFAGTTG
-1474 CDDSVPRNPAE
+1474 DTLSQTGEP
-1485 SSTSYCLR
+1485 SSYCLR
-1493 VSVRGAGGVV
+1493 VCFRGGTAD
-1503 ERPQQSQPHE
+1503 RHHQQE
-1513 PGDGAEEDTF
+1513 LGDGVEEDTF

-1555 PVAVHVSMGSQ
+1555 PVAVHVSMGGSQ
-1566 AKRPPA
+1566 TKQ
-1572 TSSATTSTTTATASS
+1572 TSAQPIGPTIAATTSAFAT
-1587 PSSPSPLAGLVS
+1587 PSSSAISTSSSLLPGTVS
-1599 GPATGQ
+1599 EPGTTKHVNQ
-1605 AAHQSTT
+1605 IIT

-1618 VRDLVDRYEVQGP
+1618 VRDLVDRYEEQGP
-1631 RVRPVGSSSLSRTQR
+1631 RIRAAGSNSLSRTQR
-1646 PRSVFEPLKQSST
+1646 PRSVFEPLKQSA

-1665 QSTTNNL
+1665 PAASL
-1672 LSHSATQ
+1672 MSHSTTQ
-1679 WRLDDSMRPPV
+1679 WRVDESMRPPV
-1690 PPLVRGL
+1690 PPLMR
-1697 VLAQHGAGTAPYNNK
+1697 AQVIPQHSGSGGGCTVPYNNN
-1712 STNVSQTA
+1712 STGPNGANYTVQASRVQ
-1720 HVPAPGRGSSG
+1720 SSG
-1731 PGIGT
+1731 PGGHT
-1736 NSSSNARNNNNTA
+1736 NSNNVRNNNTR
-1749 KLMLQQSGGSGEAGS
+1749 LTLQSGGAGDGGLPMGT
-1764 QVGGKRTQQHGRTH
+1764 VGGKRPQQHGRTH
-1778 PLAKISPSAKHHHH
+1778 PLAKINPSAKHHHH
-1792 HLHVHHHLVH
+1792 HLHVHHHHHLV
-1802 HHHQYNIGQLQQ
+1802 HHQYNVGQLQQ
-1814 HRHIGTAPGPGV
+1814 HRHIGTAPGSGV
-1826 SGATGPS
+1826 SSTTGPS